1 MVASSIFYWD
11 SEKPIAD
18 ESANLDDNESSYPA
32 DNESI
37 HLDDGS
43 NKVCFDDL
51 CLGVEIASTSQEISR
66 GLMHR
71 EGLDEGKGVLFVFGS
86 ERRHGFWMKNMKFSI
101 DMIWIGS
108 DGRVV
113 HIERSVPACRE
124 DPCPGYA
131 PSEKAKYVLET
142 RANFSA
148 ENGIDIGSMAAIY
161 TP

>member
-1 MVASSIFYWD
+1 MNNKAIIVPVSLIVIAAVFFFQDSLSGGPIVGMVVSP
-11 SEKPIAD
+11 E
-18 ESANLDDNESSYPA
+18 DNS
-32 DNESI
+32 DR
-37 HLDDGS
+37 
-43 NKVCFDDL
+43 VCFDDL

-86 ERRHGFWMKNMKFSI
+86 ERRHGFWMKNMKFSV
-101 DMIWIGS
+101 DMLWIS
-108 DGRVV
+108 ADGRVV
-113 HIERSVPACRE
+113 HVEHSVPACRE